1 MVSDA
6 CLVVFGSCLVVS
18 GDVSWCLVVSGGVWC
33 MSSGVLS
40 DACLVM
46 SGGVLAMSGGV
57 R

>member
-18 GDVSWCLVVSGGVWC
+18 GDVCWCLVVSGGVWC

-46 SGGVLAMSGGV
+46 SGGVLTMSGGV
-57 R
+57 